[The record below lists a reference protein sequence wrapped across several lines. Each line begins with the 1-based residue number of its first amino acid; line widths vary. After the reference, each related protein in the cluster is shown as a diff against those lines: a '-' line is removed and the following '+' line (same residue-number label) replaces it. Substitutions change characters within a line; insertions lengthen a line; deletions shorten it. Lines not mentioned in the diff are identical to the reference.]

1 MAKKKKAETIQDI
14 MDRIQEDI
22 DILRDKAIDLE
33 ENQCECDSS
42 DSDDDFSDDDD
53 DEDEEDKE

>member
-1 MAKKKKAETIQDI
+1 MAKKKKVDTIQDI

-33 ENQCECDSS
+33 DNQCECDSS
-42 DSDDDFSDDDD
+42 DSDDDFSDDEDE
-53 DEDEEDKE
+53 DEDEE

>member
-22 DILRDKAIDLE
+22 DILRYKAMDLE
-33 ENQCECDSS
+33 DNQCECDSS
-42 DSDDDFSDDDD
+42 DSDDDFSDDE
-53 DEDEEDKE
+53 DEDEDKE

>member
-22 DILRDKAIDLE
+22 DILRDKAQDLE
-33 ENQCECDSS
+33 DNQCQCDSS
-42 DSDDDFSDDDD
+42 DDDDFLD
-53 DEDEEDKE
+53 DEDEDEDEDKE

>member
-1 MAKKKKAETIQDI
+1 MAKKPKNETIQDI

-22 DILRDKAIDLE
+22 DILRDKAQELE
-33 ENQCECDSS
+33 DNQCECDSS

-53 DEDEEDKE
+53 EDEDEE

>member
-1 MAKKKKAETIQDI
+1 MAKKKKVDTIQDI

-22 DILRDKAIDLE
+22 DILRDRALDLE
-33 ENQCECDSS
+33 DNQCQCDSS
-42 DSDDDFSDDDD
+42 DNDDDFLD

>member
-1 MAKKKKAETIQDI
+1 MVKKKKVDTVQDI

-53 DEDEEDKE
+53 EDEEDKE